1 MNFFLGQDRD
11 EIEQYL
17 DEIWDCFPGN
27 VDKELVLI
35 CALMVA
41 AEASISD
48 GTSKTEV
55 KRLFDVCKDSIFEE
69 LIKNYKE
76 Q

>member
-1 MNFFLGQDRD
+1 MNLFLGQDRD

-17 DEIWDCFPGN
+17 DEIWGLFPGN
-27 VDKELVLI
+27 VEKELVLI

-41 AEASISD
+41 AEASLSD

-69 LIKNYKE
+69 LIKNFKE